1 MRLPRHHLLTLPSG
15 RQHAIA
21 DLGLGVGQTRRFA
34 HCQVDGV
41 WGQVWVKT
49 LAGNDFVFLFAS
61 AGLGWL
67 DQLYAKRWTIEQC
80 FQNLKG
86 RGFNLEASH
95 LHCRHK
101 LRKLVAL
108 VSLAYA
114 CCLSV
119 GTLADQKLRP
129 IARKKHGYRATS
141 LSRHGLNLLRQLT
154 RPGTYLDQ
162 PLTRLV
168 ERLADWLIRQLLN
181 LQLTKIVG

>member
-1 MRLPRHHLLTLPSG
+1 LPSG
-15 RQHAIA
+15 RQQAIA
-21 DLGLGVGQTRRFA
+21 KLGLAVGQTRRFA

-41 WGQVWVKT
+41 WGQAWVKA
-49 LAGNDFVFLFAS
+49 LAGNDFLFLFAS

-86 RGFNLEASH
+86 RGFNLEATH
-95 LHCRHK
+95 LRCRHK

-119 GTLADQKLRP
+119 GTLANQKLRP

-141 LSRHGLNLLRQLT
+141 LSRHGLNILRQLT
-154 RPGTYLDQ
+154 RPGTCPHQ
-162 PLTRLV
+162 PLARLV
-168 ERLADWLIRQLLN
+168 ERLVDWLTRQLLS